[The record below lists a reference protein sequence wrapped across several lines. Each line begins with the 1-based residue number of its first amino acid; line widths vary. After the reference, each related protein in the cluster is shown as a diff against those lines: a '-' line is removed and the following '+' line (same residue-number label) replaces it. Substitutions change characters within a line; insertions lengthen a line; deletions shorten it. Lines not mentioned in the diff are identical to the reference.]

1 LKEYK
6 GITLREQPESASD
19 EDVERS
25 VDALRRE
32 QATLV
37 PVERPVQMGDFPTLD
52 YVGKIDGVAFEGG
65 SAENQPTEISADRFI
80 PGFAEG
86 IVGMQAGE
94 TKEIE
99 ARFPEDYPNRELAG
113 KTAVFTVTVRDVKER
128 ELPPLDDAFAARLA
142 KDATL
147 LSLKTDLRT
156 RLDAAAKSRARRAR
170 SNELLD
176 RLLELHDFPLP
187 TVLVDREVDAL
198 IDERKSYVVRFGRS
212 WDEYLS
218 SLGLNETSLREEMR
232 TEAERRVRVTLLLEA
247 IAKAEGIKATPADV
261 EAEVTSLSQQY
272 GQPREKI
279 LAALQPTMGSFIE
292 GIVRAKTLDTLLEVA
307 KIEAAPVAG
316 AEGGDAGSGATNA
329 GSP

>member
-1 LKEYK
+1 
-6 GITLREQPESASD
+6 
-19 EDVERS
+19 
-25 VDALRRE
+25 
-32 QATLV
+32 
-37 PVERPVQMGDFPTLD
+37 
-52 YVGKIDGVAFEGG
+52 
-65 SAENQPTEISADRFI
+65 
-80 PGFAEG
+80 
-86 IVGMQAGE
+86 
-94 TKEIE
+94 
-99 ARFPEDYPNRELAG
+99 
-113 KTAVFTVTVRDVKER
+113 
-128 ELPPLDDAFAARLA
+128 
-142 KDATL
+142 
-147 LSLKTDLRT
+147 
-156 RLDAAAKSRARRAR
+156 
-170 SNELLD
+170 
-176 RLLELHDFPLP
+176 LLELHDFPLP